1 MKSLRMKWIWIA
13 SLVVGLGCGDDE
25 SAPANQ
31 VNANVASSNNATNA
45 DENTGN
51 TNQGSE
57 NNLNVGE
64 TNNQKNASTNNTST
78 NNTLTNNTANNATN
92 NTTNNQPM
100 GISCME
106 ILQCLLVCTTG
117 DEECQA
123 ECSSQGTEDA
133 QKEID
138 AFLGCV
144 DMYCED
150 AMTVTTL
157 TECTLEYCSEEQ
169 NTCLGM

>member
-13 SLVVGLGCGDDE
+13 GLVVGIGCGDDDSVPE
-25 SAPANQ
+25 NNVSANI
-31 VNANVASSNNATNA
+31 ASSNNQTNS
-45 DENTGN
+45 DENNTG
-51 TNQGSE
+51 TANQGSE
-57 NNLNVGE
+57 NNLIAPK
-64 TNNQKNASTNNTST
+64 TNNQNTST
-78 NNTLTNNTANNATN
+78 NNTATN
-92 NTTNNQPM
+92 NTTNNTNNTSSNNQMM

-117 DEECQA
+117 DETCQA
-123 ECSSQGTEDA
+123 ECSSQGTPSA
-133 QKEID
+133 QMEID

-144 DMYCED
+144 DTHCED

-157 TECTLEYCSEEQ
+157 TECTLENCSEEQ